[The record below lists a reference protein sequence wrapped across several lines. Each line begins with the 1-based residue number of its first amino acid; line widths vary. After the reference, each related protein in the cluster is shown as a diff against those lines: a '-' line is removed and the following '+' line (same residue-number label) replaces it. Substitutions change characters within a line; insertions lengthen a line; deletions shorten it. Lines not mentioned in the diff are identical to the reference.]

1 MCRALFELVRYDV
14 VHTFF
19 RAEVRST
26 PVRPHRAAC
35 AELEAAICE
44 AVALACCF
52 YWKPM
57 LCLPRSVCTMRLLR
71 AHGIAAQVVIGY
83 RPAPF
88 FSHAWVEVG
97 GRAVNDSAAYRRQL
111 RVLRTI

>member
-1 MCRALFELVRYDV
+1 VCRAIFQLVRYDV
-14 VHTFF
+14 VHRLF

-26 PVRPHRAAC
+26 PLKANPAVGLER
-35 AELEAAICE
+35 EAAICE
-44 AVALACCF
+44 AVELACCF

-57 LCLPRSVCTMRLLR
+57 LCLPRAVCTMRLLR
-71 AHGIAAQVVIGY
+71 AHGIAAHVVIGY

-97 GRAVNDSAAYRRQL
+97 GRVVNDSSSYKRQL